1 VDRGVVLR
9 AFRLDD
15 VAMAVELASDPY
27 VPLTGS
33 LPANAEEAQA
43 RARR

>member
-33 LPANAEEAQA
+33 LPANADEAQA